1 MKRGEYRRI
10 DSHPILGPL
19 PDHQECSI
27 LVDSEPIR
35 AREGEP
41 ILAALLA
48 HGIHVTRLTEIREQ
62 PRGLFCGIGLCT
74 DCMLTVDGVPNVR
87 SCITPVREGMVI
99 VTQTGESHERQEC

>member
-1 MKRGEYRRI
+1 MKRGEHRRI

-19 PDHQECSI
+19 PEQKECSI

-48 HGIHVTRLTEIREQ
+48 HGIYVTRKTEIREQ

-74 DCMLTVDGVPNVR
+74 DCMLMVDGVPNVR

-99 VTQTGESHERQEC
+99 VTQTGESHERQQC